1 MSTYGSLLKTP
12 GVARI
17 IAAQLT
23 ARFPFGMLSLAYLIH
38 IEHIHHSYGA
48 AGLVLAATSVGQA
61 ISGPLT
67 SRWMGV
73 WGMRRVLTLTMV
85 VCAASIAS
93 IAFLVLP
100 VAVYMVIGFVGGLS
114 TPPIQPA
121 VRTIYPKM
129 VNSRQ
134 LTALFSLDASAQE
147 IIWVAGPVIT
157 TFVAVQISSSLAI
170 IIAGIFL
177 VVGGTWFILSPEVGR
192 VRIPR
197 SKRRL
202 GVVLAKPAVLLST
215 ITGLLLVAACAAT
228 EAAVVATFGEGG
240 AEAGIVL
247 AIFALG
253 SLAGG
258 LWFILS
264 PEVGRVRI
272 PRSKRKFG
280 VVLKKPAVLLSTI
293 TGFLLIGA
301 CSAVEASVVAT
312 FGDHGAES
320 GIILAIFALGSL
332 VGGLAL
338 GHLPVGPWAMA
349 RRMFAVFVGMALALI
364 SMNFWWIA
372 FALLI
377 AGIGIAPALAVMFAI
392 VSGTVKFSDT
402 AEAYGWV
409 GTGQLI
415 GAALGSAAAGFLIDG
430 HGASGGYW
438 VAAALALVGFLV
450 PLTLRRWHPDLR
462 GRDASV
468 PDTAPVPIQPT

>member
-1 MSTYGSLLKTP
+1 MSSYASLLKTP

-23 ARFPFGMLSLAYLIH
+23 ARFPSGMLSLAYLLHVERILD
-38 IEHIHHSYGA
+38 SYGA
-48 AGLVLAATSVGQA
+48 AGLVLAAASVGQA
-61 ISGPLT
+61 VAGPLT

-73 WGMRRVLTLTMV
+73 WGMRKVLVLTMI
-85 VCAASIAS
+85 VCAVSIAGM
-93 IAFLVLP
+93 AFLVLP
-100 VAVYMVIGFVGGLS
+100 VWGYMIIALIGGLS

-129 VNSRQ
+129 VNSKQ
-134 LTALFSLDASAQE
+134 LTPLFSLDASAQE

-157 TFVAVQISSSLAI
+157 TFVAVQISTTTA
-170 IIAGIFL
+170 
-177 VVGGTWFILSPEVGR
+177 
-192 VRIPR
+192 
-197 SKRRL
+197 
-202 GVVLAKPAVLLST
+202 
-215 ITGLLLVAACAAT
+215 
-228 EAAVVATFGEGG
+228 
-240 AEAGIVL
+240 IVL
-247 AIFALG
+247 AGILLIG
-253 SLAGG
+253 GG

-272 PRSKRKFG
+272 PRSKRRFG

-332 VGGLAL
+332 VGGLSL

-349 RRMFAVFVGMALALI
+349 RRMFAVFVGMALALA
-364 SMNFWWIA
+364 SLQFWWLAI
-372 FALLI
+372 ALLV

-392 VSGTVKFSDT
+392 VSATVKFSDT

-415 GAALGSAAAGFLIDG
+415 GSAIGSAIAGFLIDAN
-430 HGASGGYW
+430 GATGGFA
-438 VAAALALVGFLV
+438 VAASFAFVGFLI
-450 PLTLRRWHPDLR
+450 PLLLRSWHPDLR
-462 GRDASV
+462 GRELTSL
-468 PDTAPVPIQPT
+468 PDTAPIPIQPS